1 MKKYVIDKLHSE
13 IEFKVKHLMIST
25 VTGRFTD
32 FYSEIIQPNEDFTDS
47 EIIFEADVN
56 SISTGVVDR
65 DSHLKSA
72 DFFDSENHPTL
83 TFKSTKVIPEGD
95 DYKITGNLHLHGVN
109 KEVNL
114 IGKYLGNDTDL
125 YGNNKYGFEL
135 SGEIKRSEFGLTFN
149 TITEKGGLLVSDDVR
164 LVANVQFISEN

>member
-1 MKKYVIDKLHSE
+1 
-13 IEFKVKHLMIST
+13 MIST

-83 TFKSTKVIPEGD
+83 TFKSTTVIPEGKH
-95 DYKITGNLHLHGVN
+95 YKITGNLHLHGIY

-114 IGKYLGNDTDL
+114 IGKYLGNNTDL

-149 TITEKGGLLVSDDVR
+149 AITEKGGLLVSDDVR

>member
-32 FYSEIIQPNEDFTDS
+32 FYSEIIQPNDDFTDS

-72 DFFDSENHPTL
+72 DFFDSENHPKL
-83 TFKSTKVIPEGD
+83 SFKSTTVIPDGEH
-95 DYKITGNLHLHGVN
+95 YKITGNLHLHGVN

-114 IGKYLGNDTDL
+114 TGKYLGNDTDL

-135 SGEIKRSEFGLTFN
+135 SGEIKRSEFGLNFN
-149 TITEKGGLLVSDDVR
+149 AITEKGGLLVSDDVR
-164 LVANVQFISEN
+164 LIANVQFISEN